1 MKKDTIYSE
10 PLDAVQEFRFD
21 DAVAAV
27 FDDMIPRSVPLYREV
42 QASTAR
48 IITDFAQPGSVVYD
62 LGCSTGESLIH
73 IARAFNSA
81 AIPPR
86 AWPTLVGIDS
96 SASML
101 RRCRERLAA
110 IGLAEQVTLREED
123 ILDAK
128 LENASVILL
137 NYTLQFIPVADR
149 LGLLA
154 QLRRALIPGGALL
167 LAEKITHR
175 VPTVHRAMNELHWE
189 FKREQG
195 YSELEIAQKRTAIEN
210 VLIPLSLDENIE
222 LLRRAGFREVEVLLK
237 SYTFVSL
244 VAI

>member
-1 MKKDTIYSE
+1 MKRDTIYSAPTATVE
-10 PLDAVQEFRFD
+10 DFRFD
-21 DAVAAV
+21 ESVAAV

-48 IITDFAQPGSVVYD
+48 IIRDFAQPGSAVYD
-62 LGCSTGESLIH
+62 LGCSTGESLIR
-73 IARAFNSA
+73 IAQAFEASET
-81 AIPPR
+81 PLEDRPQ
-86 AWPTLVGIDS
+86 LVGVDS
-96 SASML
+96 SEAML
-101 RRCRERLAA
+101 SRCRERLVSLKLE
-110 IGLAEQVTLREED
+110 GRVELRQQD
-123 ILDAK
+123 LLSAK
-128 LENASVILL
+128 LDQASVIIL
-137 NYTLQFIPVADR
+137 NYTLQFIPVAER
-149 LGLLA
+149 LPLLMS
-154 QLRRALIPGGALL
+154 LRRALIPGGALL
-167 LAEKITHR
+167 IAEKITHR

-210 VLIPLSLDENIE
+210 VLIPLSLDENVE

>member
-1 MKKDTIYSE
+1 MQRDTIYSE
-10 PLDAVQEFRFD
+10 PLTAVKEFKFD
-21 DAVAAV
+21 EAVADV

-48 IITDFAQPGSVVYD
+48 IIRDFAQPGSVVYD
-62 LGCSTGESLIH
+62 LGCSTGESLIRTALAFQDSATPAA
-73 IARAFNSA
+73 ARPA
-81 AIPPR
+81 
-86 AWPTLVGIDS
+86 LVGIDS
-96 SASML
+96 SAAML
-101 RRCRERLAA
+101 KKCRERLTAL
-110 IGLAEQVTLREED
+110 GLHEQVELREED
-123 ILDAK
+123 ILAARLDR
-128 LENASVILL
+128 ASVIIL
-137 NYTLQFIPVADR
+137 NYTLQFVPVSER
-149 LGLLA
+149 LALLSA
-154 QLRRALIPGGALL
+154 LRRALIPGGALL
-167 LAEKITHR
+167 LAEKIIHR

>member
-10 PLDAVQEFRFD
+10 PLEAVEKFRFD

-48 IITDFAQPGSVVYD
+48 IIRDFAQPQSVVYD
-62 LGCSTGESLIH
+62 LGCSTGESLIR
-73 IARAFNSA
+73 IALAFESSDTPPSA
-81 AIPPR
+81 R
-86 AWPTLVGIDS
+86 PTLVGIDS
-96 SASML
+96 SPSML
-101 RRCRERLAA
+101 KRCRERLQAV
-110 IGLAEQVTLREED
+110 GLEGKVVLHEGD
-123 ILDAK
+123 ILNAK
-128 LENASVILL
+128 LENASVVIL
-137 NYTLQFIPVADR
+137 NYTLQFVPVSER
-149 LGLLA
+149 LALLA
-154 QLRRALIPGGALL
+154 SLRRALIPGGALL

-210 VLIPLSLDENIE
+210 VLIPLSLEENID